1 MGTIDKCKKILW
13 EIGIIHS
20 LLIYLFPFLLKAA
33 QNNVKGFYLML
44 KRLEVK

>member
-1 MGTIDKCKKILW
+1 MGTIDKGKKILW

-20 LLIYLFPFLLKAA
+20 LLIYLLPFPLKAA